1 MVNLQPSPS
10 KWQIMIIFSM
20 TAHTLSLSTVHAAIP
35 QFWCYKWLN
44 ILRKKQSPSKFYLIC
59 LSIKAWINPFGD
71 EAVWMFVGKT
81 GYSLRLPEDY
91 GPCGQPMPI
100 HLPSIKSAWNQNW
113 PYWIFQCTFQVI
125 LPFIH
130 KCITCWIN
138 KVIFIKM

>member
-59 LSIKAWINPFGD
+59 LSKSLNKSIRRWSCLDVCWKNWLQLEAPRGLWTLWSTHAYPF
-71 EAVWMFVGKT
+71 V
-81 GYSLRLPEDY
+81 
-91 GPCGQPMPI
+91 
-100 HLPSIKSAWNQNW
+100 
-113 PYWIFQCTFQVI
+113 
-125 LPFIH
+125 
-130 KCITCWIN
+130 IN
-138 KVIFIKM
+138 KVSMKSKLTLLDFSMHIPSNIAFYS